1 MLKFGK
7 KVVKFRIPIFILSI
21 LLLLPAGYGY
31 INTRINYDVLSY
43 LPGEIETMK
52 GQDILA
58 DEFGTG
64 AYSTT
69 KMWRSSKKNWSR

>member
-31 INTRINYDVLSY
+31 INTMINYDVLSY
-43 LPGEIETMK
+43 LPGEVETMK
-52 GQDILA
+52 GQIFWQMNSAPERIQCL
-58 DEFGTG
+58 
-64 AYSTT
+64 SV
-69 KMWRSSKKNWSR
+69 KV